1 MESEKSTRILDA
13 AAALFARHGFRRTS
27 IDEVA
32 EVAGVGKGTVY
43 LMCDSKADLF
53 YQAVHRQLRDWVAAV
68 SREIDPR
75 VPADEL
81 LARCS
86 GAALMYL
93 EDHPLAKDLV
103 LGHYFEV
110 LPQWHEELTR
120 LREYGR
126 QNTLDILKLGV
137 EQGVFREDLD
147 VPAVAVVLQEMQAAG
162 LILSWRERR
171 PLATQIERGRVAL
184 DILLRGLRKP

>member
-1 MESEKSTRILDA
+1 MESDKVDRILDA
-13 AAALFARHGFRRTS
+13 ATALFARHGFRRAS

-32 EVAGVGKGTVY
+32 DLAGVGKGTVY

-53 YQAVHRQLRDWVAAV
+53 YQCVHRQLRDWVAAV
-68 SREIDPR
+68 SRQIDPR
-75 VPADEL
+75 VPADQL

-86 GAALMYL
+86 AAAVLYL
-93 EDHPLAKDLV
+93 EDHPLAKELV

-126 QNTLDILKLGV
+126 QNTVEIVRLGI
-137 EQGVFREDLD
+137 EQGVFRADLD
-147 VPAVAVVLQEMQAAG
+147 VTAVARVLQEMQAAG
-162 LILSWRERR
+162 LILSWREKR
-171 PLATQIERGRVAL
+171 PVADFVADSSVAL
-184 DILLRGLRKP
+184 DLLLKGLLAR